1 MNLRKRKVRS
11 SPFKH
16 YLGTQNLPKA
26 LGDEELKT
34 SVDMMLAG
42 CDIARDK
49 VIKSHLRLAL
59 SIVGR
64 YVTVLGHT
72 RYVEE
77 MVAGA
82 MHAMLKKVNRLRTNG
97 ITRSDFNI
105 TAAFVDTIHSGI
117 SRELG
122 KLKIIR
128 VPPRTNRHRKQKGL
142 EPIPEPVIVEYDTAE
157 NRSESESGE
166 STLKQGW
173 WKRKV
178 KNKPTHS
185 VTNDKDLKTVICI
198 DAFEQAVFDFRTNQP
213 KPLSDREIAER
224 LGTDAMTVCRARKRI
239 GERLKKELQ
248 L

>member
-1 MNLRKRKVRS
+1 MNLRRRKVRS
-11 SPFKH
+11 SSFKH
-16 YLGTQNLPKA
+16 ALRTQNLPKA

-34 SVDMMLAG
+34 DVSMMLVG
-42 CDIARDK
+42 DDIARDR
-49 VIKSHLRLAL
+49 VIAGHMRLAL

-77 MVAGA
+77 MVDGA
-82 MHAMLKKVNRLRTNG
+82 LFAMLKKVDRLRHKG

-105 TAAFVDTIHSGI
+105 TAAFIDAMHSGI
-117 SRELG
+117 SKELE
-122 KLKIIR
+122 KLKVIR
-128 VPPRTNRHRKQKGL
+128 VPPRTNRHRKKKGL

-157 NRSESESGE
+157 NRSVGESGE

-173 WKRKV
+173 WKRTV
-178 KNKPTHS
+178 KSKPTHS
-185 VTNDKDLKTVICI
+185 VTNDKDLKNVICT
-198 DAFEQAVFDFRTNQP
+198 DAIEQAVFDFRTHQP

-224 LGTDAMTVCRARKRI
+224 LGISPMSVCNARKRI